1 MSATITIAPV
11 RKSVQVQTSQGHAF
25 EVFTSGLGRWWPT
38 NMTIGKPPMKMAVFE
53 PRLGGLWYE
62 LSEDGSKA
70 NVGRVLVWE
79 PPHRFV
85 MSWEVNSN
93 WVPDTSVATEVEV
106 SFFSEG
112 PNLTRVE
119 LVHRKFEVLGKEGGN
134 KMRGDVDGGW
144 PGLLQHFKREAE
156 KTAKNRGAAA

>member
-1 MSATITIAPV
+1 
-11 RKSVQVQTSQGHAF
+11 
-25 EVFTSGLGRWWPT
+25 
-38 NMTIGKPPMKMAVFE
+38 MKMAVFE

-85 MSWEVNSN
+85 MSWEINSN

-156 KTAKNRGAAA
+156 KTANNRGAAA